1 VAQVGFRL
9 FVQIR
14 RIQDW
19 SIRSQ
24 CVFSRAQNPH
34 TFRTIIMIVYFCTV
48 DFDSSKISHPQGL
61 VASMFKDV
69 ATEIEIQY
77 DSVSV
82 TKEDMINEY
91 TASLPT
97 TATVR
102 LEIDGLDMNIDA
114 KQPLETLLDRRM
126 NEKTGDTVHS
136 VDLTRH

>member
-1 VAQVGFRL
+1 
-9 FVQIR
+9 
-14 RIQDW
+14 
-19 SIRSQ
+19 
-24 CVFSRAQNPH
+24 
-34 TFRTIIMIVYFCTV
+34 MIVYFCTV

-126 NEKTGDTVHS
+126 NKKTGDTVHS

>member
-1 VAQVGFRL
+1 
-9 FVQIR
+9 
-14 RIQDW
+14 
-19 SIRSQ
+19 
-24 CVFSRAQNPH
+24 
-34 TFRTIIMIVYFCTV
+34 
-48 DFDSSKISHPQGL
+48 
-61 VASMFKDV
+61 MFKDV

-126 NEKTGDTVHS
+126 NKKPEIQCTASISPGTNNFGREQAS
-136 VDLTRH
+136 Q